1 MKRFIEIYQLRLLI
15 GGALCLGMVVV
26 SLAQSE
32 ENEPFMEH
40 LRYLASDQLK
50 GRGNGS
56 EELEQAA
63 EYIARYFREA
73 GLLPAGERNTY
84 FQEFEL
90 TLGQGLGSE
99 NQIIFQFKDGPIHL
113 RPGEH
118 YVPLTS
124 GFQNRAEGPLVFVGF
139 GITAPELDYDN
150 YGELDVEGKIVVA
163 FEHEPQE
170 RVDGSVFAGGELT
183 PYATALYKIM
193 NARSRGAASVILLPD
208 YFNHPED
215 LSSPPEAMQVAH
227 LGIHAVRL
235 TEEWGQRLLSE
246 SGLDPDEIEDLIN
259 YPLTSSTFALDFE
272 GVVEL
277 DVIKVRRTVRNVL
290 GLIPGQTE
298 KIIILGAHYDHLGLG
313 ANNSLAPD
321 LRGQIHNGAD
331 DNASGTA
338 GLLQLAQ
345 EFSGSSLRH
354 GLLFIAFAGEELG
367 LLGSRH
373 YSEYPTIPLEDTI
386 AMLNMD
392 MIGRSDGDI
401 LIGGVGTAS
410 EFRAL
415 LDAIQETSSLEFSY
429 SGSSRGSS
437 DHLSFSAKKIPVLF
451 FFSGLHGDYHR
462 PSDDWDRINVA
473 ATREIIDVVHRTVDE
488 LEAFQEPLEYVE
500 AHRRSSRSRGGRRA
514 SRPRFGSVIDV
525 AWSLEG
531 VRFEG
536 IVGGS
541 PAAEAGLKDGDVLI
555 NFGGQKIEN
564 LRDFTSALAGKIPG
578 DKVEVTI
585 LREAELISTSVLLT
599 KWQ

>member
-1 MKRFIEIYQLRLLI
+1 MKRIIEKYQLRLFI
-15 GGALCLGMVVV
+15 GGAVCLGMVVA
-26 SLAQSE
+26 SLAQSQE
-32 ENEPFMEH
+32 SEPFMEH

-63 EYIARYFREA
+63 EYIARHFRAA
-73 GLLPAGERNTY
+73 GLLPAGEGNTY

-99 NQIIFQFKDGPIHL
+99 NQITFQFKDGLIQL

-118 YVPLTS
+118 YVPLTAGS
-124 GFQNRAEGPLVFVGF
+124 QNRVEGPLVFVGF
-139 GITAPELDYDN
+139 GITAPELDYDD
-150 YGELDVEGKIVVA
+150 YGELVVEGKIVVA

-170 RVDGSVFAGGELT
+170 RVEGSVFAGGELT

-193 NARSRGAASVILLPD
+193 NARSRGAAGVILLPD
-208 YFNHPED
+208 YFNHPEGV
-215 LSSPPEAMQVAH
+215 LSPPEATQVAH

-235 TEEWGQRLLSE
+235 TEAWGQRLISE
-246 SGLDPDEIEDLIN
+246 SGRDPDEIAGLISSQ
-259 YPLTSSTFALDFE
+259 LTPQSFNLDYE
-272 GVVEL
+272 GAVDL

-290 GLIPGQTE
+290 GFIPGQTE

-313 ANNSLAPD
+313 SNGSLAPE
-321 LRGQIHNGAD
+321 LKGQIHNGAD

-338 GLLQLAQ
+338 GLLQLAE
-345 EFSGSSLRH
+345 EFAKGSPRR

-367 LLGSRH
+367 LLGSRYYAEH
-373 YSEYPTIPLEDTI
+373 PTIPLEDTI

-392 MIGRSDGDI
+392 MIGRSDGDL

-410 EFRAL
+410 EFRTL
-415 LDAIQETSSLEFSY
+415 LDEIQETSSLEFSY
-429 SGSSRGSS
+429 SGGSRGSS
-437 DHLSFSAKKIPVLF
+437 DHRSFASKKIPVLF

-462 PSDDWDRINVA
+462 PSDDWERINVA

-488 LEAFQEPLEYVE
+488 LGTFQEPLEYVE
-500 AHRRSSRSRGGRRA
+500 VRRRPARSRGARRA
-514 SRPRFGSVIDV
+514 SRPRFGSMIDV

-531 VRFEG
+531 VRFER
-536 IVGGS
+536 IVEGS
-541 PAAEAGLKDGDVLI
+541 PAAEAGLKDGDVLMG
-555 NFGGQKIEN
+555 FGGQQIEN
-564 LRDFTSALAGKIPG
+564 LRDFTSALAGKVPG
-578 DKVEVTI
+578 DEVEVTI
-585 LREAELISTSVLLT
+585 LREAELIRTSVLLA